1 MQQSPNNVLDFYR
14 QRKKERE
21 NAAYFLSKGDE
32 LSARKALSKSA
43 EIDYELVKKIIK
55 VCVIVTYTIMPLI
68 YFNCLLIFRSW
79 QLKTIIIGNMSN
91 IVVGFANT
99 DSIPVLHNV
108 VC

>member
-43 EIDYELVKKIIK
+43 EIDYELVKKNYQGMCYCN
-55 VCVIVTYTIMPLI
+55 VHHHAL
-68 YFNCLLIFRSW
+68 NIF
-79 QLKTIIIGNMSN
+79 
-91 IVVGFANT
+91 
-99 DSIPVLHNV
+99 
-108 VC
+108 